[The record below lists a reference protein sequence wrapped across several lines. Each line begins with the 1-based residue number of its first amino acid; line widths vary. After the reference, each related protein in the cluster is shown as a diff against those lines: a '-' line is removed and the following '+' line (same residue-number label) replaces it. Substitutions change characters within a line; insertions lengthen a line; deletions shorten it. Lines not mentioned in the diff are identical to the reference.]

1 MWTIERILMGK
12 YRFMTDRLAV
22 RDMDMTDCDQV
33 AEIWG
38 NVEVGKYLADP
49 YYKDGDELRSCFK
62 NGELDNSENW
72 TDDFYFVLLDK
83 INEKIIGTACSWK
96 MKGDVWAIG
105 YAFKKEFWGQG
116 LATELINGLE
126 KFVKIKGGK
135 YLSADVAKENIGSL
149 KACYK
154 NDFENY
160 RQMTF
165 AKAGTDIVYEA
176 FELIKK
182 IF

>member
-1 MWTIERILMGK
+1 
-12 YRFMTDRLAV
+12 
-22 RDMDMTDCDQV
+22 
-33 AEIWG
+33 
-38 NVEVGKYLADP
+38 
-49 YYKDGDELRSCFK
+49 
-62 NGELDNSENW
+62 
-72 TDDFYFVLLDK
+72 
-83 INEKIIGTACSWK
+83 

-154 NDFENY
+154 NDFKNY

-165 AKAGTDIVYEA
+165 AKAGTDILYEA

>member
-1 MWTIERILMGK
+1 
-12 YRFMTDRLAV
+12 
-22 RDMDMTDCDQV
+22 
-33 AEIWG
+33 
-38 NVEVGKYLADP
+38 
-49 YYKDGDELRSCFK
+49 
-62 NGELDNSENW
+62 
-72 TDDFYFVLLDK
+72 
-83 INEKIIGTACSWK
+83 